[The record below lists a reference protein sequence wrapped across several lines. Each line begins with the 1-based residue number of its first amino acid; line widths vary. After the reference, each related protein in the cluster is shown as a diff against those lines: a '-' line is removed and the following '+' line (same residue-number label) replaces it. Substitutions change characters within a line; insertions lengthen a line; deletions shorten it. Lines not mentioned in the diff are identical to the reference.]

1 MSDLGLIF
9 NIYKH
14 LKNTASGKKKKKK
27 TFKWAEK
34 LNRNFSKIDIQIA
47 NWSMKRCSTS
57 LTHQGNANPNH
68 NEMSPH
74 TCKNTAA
81 TA

>member
-1 MSDLGLIF
+1 M
-9 NIYKH
+9 
-14 LKNTASGKKKKKK
+14 A
-27 TFKWAEK
+27 
-34 LNRNFSKIDIQIA
+34 NR
-47 NWSMKRCSTS
+47 SMERCSTS

-81 TA
+81 TSKSLQLCLTLCDPIDGSPPGFTIPGILQARTLEWVAIAFSKACG